1 MIFLENVPG
10 KQMGY
15 FTTFVVVG
23 AYSNI
28 PREYGPETI
37 EYWLDKFPES
47 LHPRFSKES
56 VLNLL
61 HLD

>member
-1 MIFLENVPG
+1 
-10 KQMGY
+10 MGY

-61 HLD
+61 NLY

>member
-1 MIFLENVPG
+1 MLLG

-15 FTTFVVVG
+15 LTASVVVG
-23 AYSNI
+23 VYSNI

-56 VLNLL
+56 LLNLL
-61 HLD
+61 YL